1 MDIVSNKVISAKLHL
16 QKKKCNQRIVAN
28 KLLILMQKVTLW
40 KKIHVIYNFFL
51 IRKICSHILTF
62 VFYCLIIPAT
72 VLVPEV
78 EIPKW
83 GCIYIPTIITLL
95 TVVATPRCLYPLK
108 SYVVLV

>member
-1 MDIVSNKVISAKLHL
+1 MLMDIVSTKVISDKLHL

-28 KLLILMQKVTLW
+28 KLLILMQKVALW

-83 GCIYIPTIITLL
+83 GCGYIPTIITLL
-95 TVVATPRCLYPLK
+95 NAVGTPR
-108 SYVVLV
+108 